1 MLKAIHKE
9 TGVKYISWKSHL
21 EIKEIYNEDKESFI
35 CPYCDRRLIFV
46 DGDQVIK
53 HFRHR
58 TENNCE
64 HEPETQIHLEMK
76 EFIQKIFNLSDDE
89 IEYTKLLH
97 YGFKPDGFIEK
108 DNIAL
113 EVQHSIISEKD
124 FILRTKKYSDSDIHV
139 LWIFDKN
146 IIAENIPAM
155 IKKAHEIYYG
165 RIYVYD
171 NKNKSMYP
179 IHLTPTKRWVKPFKS
194 YGGYYKYYKSK
205 RGLKI
210 GEEIKTFQLKKSHNT
225 WKDNNYLLANFYDK
239 QFWNGDEERIIGDDG
254 EDENTCE
261 CGEWK
266 SSDYD
271 YCYDCGFVEQGDYY
285 G

>member
-9 TGVKYISWKSHL
+9 TGMKYISWKSPSK
-21 EIKEIYNEDKESFI
+21 IKGIYNENKESFI
-35 CPYCDRRLIFV
+35 CPYCDGGLIFV
-46 DGDQVIK
+46 DGYHVIK

-58 TENNCE
+58 IENNCE

-76 EFIQKIFNLSDDE
+76 EFIQKVFELSDDE

-113 EVQHSIISEKD
+113 EVQHSIISEDD
-124 FILRTKKYSDSDIHV
+124 FILRTQKYSSKGIHV

-146 IIAENIPAM
+146 IITNNIPAM

-165 RIYVYD
+165 RVYVYD
-171 NKNKSMYP
+171 NKNKSIYP
-179 IHLTPTKRWVKPFKS
+179 IHLIPTKRWVKSFKS
-194 YGGYYKYYKSK
+194 HGGYYKYYKIK

-210 GEEIKTFQLKKSHNT
+210 GEEIKNFQLKKSHNN
-225 WKDNNYLLANFYDK
+225 WKDNNYLLINFHDPI
-239 QFWNGDEERIIGDDG
+239 FWNKNEEIIIEDENN
-254 EDENTCE
+254 DENTCE

-266 SSDYD
+266 SSEYD
-271 YCYDCGFVEQGDYY
+271 YCYNCGFTEKEDYY